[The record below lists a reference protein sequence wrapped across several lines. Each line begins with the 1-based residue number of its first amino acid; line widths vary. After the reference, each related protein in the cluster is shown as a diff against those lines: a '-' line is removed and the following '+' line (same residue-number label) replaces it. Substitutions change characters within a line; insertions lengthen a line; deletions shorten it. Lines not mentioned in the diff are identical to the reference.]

1 MLGKGPRRRPA
12 ARDEEVVRALFAE
25 HGGAVLAY
33 ATKLTG
39 DYATAEDVLQET
51 LIRAWR
57 KPDLLA
63 DGRGSVRAWMFTV
76 AHNLVVDRARARAV
90 RPTEVREHPG
100 AEPLTD
106 DHADRVATTA
116 AVLNALDTFSTEHR
130 ELLVEPFYRCRTV
143 QEAATQLG
151 VPPGTVK
158 SRTYYAHPRRG
169 RDRGGAAA
177 AADGGGRRHHRSHRS

>member
-1 MLGKGPRRRPA
+1 MFGKGARRRPVA
-12 ARDEEVVRALFAE
+12 QDEAVVRALFAE

-57 KPDLLA
+57 KPDLLT

-90 RPTEVREHPG
+90 RPTEVREHPA
-100 AEPLTD
+100 AEPSTD
-106 DHADRVATTA
+106 DHADRITTTV
-116 AVLNALDTFSTEHR
+116 AVLDALVTLSAEHQEVLG
-130 ELLVEPFYRCRTV
+130 ELYFRGRTV
-143 QEAATQLG
+143 QEAATVLG
-151 VPPGTVK
+151 IPPGTVK
-158 SRTYYAHPRRG
+158 SRTYYAMRALRRAWG
-169 RDRGGAAA
+169 EQPVREGVPA
-177 AADGGGRRHHRSHRS
+177 